1 MTLPPLD
8 LNVAGLGNRRLRRP
22 TMGIEHSF
30 ETRLAANLKTHSSF
44 DMQENSGGIC
54 PRCRAQNLSTVRSQV
69 RSTHLVDDSASLD
82 GNDGLRWRSSRPC
95 AFIPTVF

>member
-1 MTLPPLD
+1 
-8 LNVAGLGNRRLRRP
+8 
-22 TMGIEHSF
+22 MGIEHPY
-30 ETRLAANLKTHSSF
+30 ETRLAAYLKTHSSF
-44 DMQENSGGIC
+44 DMQENSGVIC
-54 PRCRAQNLSTVRSQV
+54 PLCRAQDLSTERPQV